1 MSVRKPQIL
10 KGFRDFTPETMLLR
24 QQVIAIFRSVFERHG
39 YEPIDT
45 PALEYME
52 VLSGK
57 AGENEK
63 LMYRF
68 RDHGDRE
75 VGLRYDL
82 TIPLARFVAMHQN
95 DIVMP
100 FKRYHIAPV
109 WRAENPQRGRFRE
122 FWQCDA
128 DIVGS
133 ASMLADAESISVLV
147 DALHEVNLTGAVV
160 SINHR
165 KLLQALAEVAG
176 MPREGASVAFRAID
190 KLAKIGPD
198 GVRAELVSAGA
209 PDAAATRV
217 LDLITAT
224 GTADE
229 LLDEADRT
237 LEGVSGGSAG
247 VAELRELVSFV
258 EDLGVPKLAWK
269 IDLSLARG
277 IDYYTGPVYEAIVDE
292 PKIGSVAGAGRYD
305 GLIGTFLGRDVP
317 ATGMSLGFERI
328 LEVVGEFDLLTAPR
342 SVVDVF
348 IPVFAETLATATQT
362 ARELRR
368 RGIQTDQSIQVNR
381 SLGDQLKYAAR
392 RGIPFAVIIGSTE
405 LDQGIARVRNLA
417 TGAQDDV
424 PLPVLDAEVSILI
437 QNYHEVIQ
445 GSAHVS
451 TNDRMNHGK

>member
-1 MSVRKPQIL
+1 MSARKPQLL
-10 KGFRDFTPETMLLR
+10 KGFRDYTPETMLLR
-24 QQVIAIFRSVFERHG
+24 QQVIAIFRTVFERHG

-75 VGLRYDL
+75 IGLRYDL

-133 ASMLADAESISVLV
+133 SSMLADAESISVLV
-147 DALHEVNLTGAVV
+147 EALQAVNLTGAVV

-176 MPREGASVAFRAID
+176 LPQEGASVAFRAID
-190 KLAKIGPD
+190 KLGKIGAD
-198 GVRAELVSAGA
+198 GVRAELVGAGA
-209 PDAAATRV
+209 TEAAATRV

-224 GTADE
+224 GSADD
-229 LLDEADRT
+229 LLAEADRT
-237 LEGVSGGSAG
+237 LDEIDGGTAA
-247 VAELRELVSFV
+247 VAELRQLVAFL
-258 EDLGVPKLAWK
+258 EDLGIPKRAWK
-269 IDLSLARG
+269 IDLALARG
-277 IDYYTGPVYEAIVDE
+277 IDYYTGPVYEAIVAE

-305 GLIGTFLGRDVP
+305 GLVGTFLGRDIP

-348 IPVFAETLATATQT
+348 MPVFAETLATATQT
-362 ARELRR
+362 AHDFRR
-368 RGIQTDQSIQVNR
+368 RGISTDQSIQLHR
-381 SLGDQLKYAAR
+381 GLGDQLKYAAR
-392 RGIPFAVIIGSTE
+392 RGIPFAVIIGSKE
-405 LDQGIARVRNLA
+405 LEQGIARVRNLA

-424 PLPVLDAEVSILI
+424 QLSILGAEVSILV
-437 QNYHEVIQ
+437 QNYHEHGDGLSPV
-445 GSAHVS
+445 A
-451 TNDRMNHGK
+451 TDDRMNDGN